1 MSELIQ
7 VMIVDDHVLVRDGL
21 KALITTFSEMRVV
34 GVAANGAEAIT
45 IAHQLA
51 EKSQVDVILMDLV
64 MPVMDGIAAIEVIHH
79 DLPQVRILALTSFA
93 EDQKILA
100 AVRAGAFGYLLKDST
115 SQELIQAIQNVFH
128 GEPVLQSGIAGK
140 LVKGI
145 TSRRN
150 DQALEREL
158 TEREVAILKLVAQGL
173 TNLDIANFLV
183 ISEQT
188 VRTHVS
194 NILSKLHLANRT
206 QAALFALRKGL
217 ASIQDQPGR
226 NPGGGT
232 PSEDA

>member
-1 MSELIQ
+1 MNELIQ

-21 KALITTFSEMRVV
+21 KALITTFSAMRVV
-34 GVAANGAEAIT
+34 GVAANGAEAIS

-51 EKSQVDVILMDLV
+51 EQNQVDVILMDLV
-64 MPVMDGIAAIEVIHH
+64 MPVMDGIEAIEVIHRE
-79 DLPQVRILALTSFA
+79 LPDIKILALTSFA

-115 SQELIQAIQNVFH
+115 SQELIQAIQNVYH
-128 GEPVLQSGIAGK
+128 GEPVLRSEIAGK

-145 TSRRN
+145 SSQRN
-150 DQALEREL
+150 FLALDRDL
-158 TEREVAILKLVAQGL
+158 TERELAILKLVAQGL
-173 TNLDIANFLV
+173 TNLEIANHLV

-217 ASIQDQPGR
+217 ATIQDQPVRKMGDP
-226 NPGGGT
+226 PG
-232 PSEDA
+232 SED

>member
-21 KALITTFSEMRVV
+21 KALITTVSLMRVV
-34 GVAANGAEAIT
+34 GVAANGAEAIE

-51 EKSQVDVILMDLV
+51 EKNQLDVILMDLV
-64 MPVMDGIAAIEVIHH
+64 MPVMDGIAAIDVIHR
-79 DLPQVRILALTSFA
+79 DLPQVKILALTSFA

-128 GEPVLQSGIAGK
+128 GEPVLQSEIAGK

-145 TSRRN
+145 ASRRN
-150 DQALEREL
+150 DLALEREL
-158 TEREVAILKLVAQGL
+158 TDREVAILKLVAQGL
-173 TNLDIANFLV
+173 TNLDIANLLV

-217 ASIQDQPGR
+217 ATIQDPPG
-226 NPGGGT
+226 NYPADKT
-232 PSEDA
+232 PSGED